1 MNNNIR
7 IKNAFICQFIDGSF
21 HPVFGDIIIEDD
33 LIHAIKETSYSDF
46 LHKPVKRKDP
56 TIDDQNPAEYDAQ
69 GRMVLPPLINFHE
82 HIYSRLSK
90 GLPVTGKMSNFIEI
104 LENLWW
110 KLDRTLNEKAV
121 EASAELTAIEAIKN
135 GVLTLFDHHSS
146 PDFIDDS
153 ENIIKKVLKA
163 RELNAVLSY
172 EVSDRNGE
180 KNMKHAVEENL
191 SFIKYRTTADFKGQ
205 FGLHALFTLSDETLK
220 YIQEETQDLGCGYHI
235 HAAEDIFDA
244 QFSEEKYGLTICE
257 RLEKF
262 NMLNELSFLAHGN
275 HLVERDFELISKY
288 NSSLIHNPD
297 SNFNNAVGTLNLA
310 KVPEEIP
317 LLLGTDGMH
326 CNILK
331 TIKMAFL
338 TCRHLNKS
346 SEIGFD
352 IVVRILKN
360 SFDIH
365 DRFFGNTPR
374 LCKGDPADF
383 IVLDYCPYT
392 PIDKDNFL
400 GHFLYGACET
410 AVRTVF
416 KKGHYLMKDFVVDP
430 EEEVYKKAY
439 KVSKEIRDKFKFL
452 QNEKR

>member
-1 MNNNIR
+1 MNNNFY
-7 IKNAFICQFIDGSF
+7 IKNAFVCQFLNGSF
-21 HPVFGDIIIEDD
+21 IPIFGDIIIEDE
-33 LIHAIKETSYSDF
+33 LIYDIKEKSYSEF
-46 LHKPVKRKDP
+46 LKKPVKRKDSI
-56 TIDDQNPAEYDAQ
+56 IDDKDLGEYDAQ
-69 GRMVLPPLINFHE
+69 GRMVLPPLSNFHE

-90 GLPVTGKMSNFIEI
+90 GLPVTGRMSNFVEI

-110 KLDRTLNEKAV
+110 KLDRTLSEQAIEV
-121 EASAELTAIEAIKN
+121 SAELTAIEAIKN

-146 PDFIDDS
+146 PEAISGS

-172 EVSDRNGE
+172 EVSDRNGKE
-180 KNMKHAVEENL
+180 NMKQAVEENI
-191 SFIKYRTTADFKGQ
+191 SFIKYRTSAEFKGQ
-205 FGLHALFTLSDETLK
+205 FGLHALFTLSDDTLK
-220 YIQEETQDLGCGYHI
+220 YIKDKTADLQCGYHI

-244 QFSEEKYGLTICE
+244 QFSEEKYGLSICE
-257 RLEKF
+257 RLEKY
-262 NMLNELSFLAHGN
+262 NLLNELTFLAHGN
-275 HLVERDFELISKY
+275 HLASKDFEIISKY
-288 NSSLIHNPD
+288 KASLIHNPD

-310 KVPEEIP
+310 EVPQEIP

-326 CNILK
+326 SNILK

-338 TCRHLNKS
+338 TCRHLNHS
-346 SEIGFD
+346 PEIGFE
-352 IVVRILKN
+352 IVIRILKN

-365 DRFFGNTPR
+365 DRFFGYAPK
-374 LCKGDPADF
+374 LQKGDSADF

-392 PIDKDNFL
+392 QMDADNFL

-410 AVRTVF
+410 SVRTVC

-439 KVSKEIRDKFKFL
+439 KVSKEIRDKFQFL

>member
-1 MNNNIR
+1 MNNNLL
-7 IKNAFICQFIDGSF
+7 IKNAFICQFVNGAFI
-21 HPVFGDIIIEDD
+21 PIFGDIIIEDE
-33 LIHAIKETSYSDF
+33 LIYEIKETSYSYF
-46 LHKPVKRKDP
+46 LKNPIKRKVP
-56 TIDDQNPAEYDAQ
+56 ASDDDAMEYDAQ
-69 GRMVLPPLINFHE
+69 GRMVLPPLTNFHE

-90 GLPVTGKMSNFIEI
+90 GLPVTGRMDNFVEI

-110 KLDRTLNEKAV
+110 KLDRALNEKAV
-121 EASAELTAIEAIKN
+121 EVSAELTAIEAIKN

-146 PDFIDDS
+146 PDFIYDS
-153 ENIIKKVLKA
+153 ENIIKKVLKN
-163 RELNAVLSY
+163 RELNAALSY

-180 KNMKHAVEENL
+180 ENMKHAVGENL

-220 YIQEETQDLGCGYHI
+220 YIQGKTQDLGCGYHI

-244 QFSEEKYGLTICE
+244 RFSEEKYGLTICE

-262 NMLNELSFLAHGN
+262 NMLNELTFLAHGN
-275 HLVERDFELISKY
+275 HLVDKDFEIISKY
-288 NSSLIHNPD
+288 NASLIHNPD

-310 KVPEEIP
+310 NVPEEIP

-326 CNILK
+326 CNMLK

-338 TCRHLNKS
+338 TCRHINKS
-346 SEIGFD
+346 SVIGFD
-352 IVVRILKN
+352 IVARILKN
-360 SFDIH
+360 SFEIH
-365 DRFFGNTPR
+365 DRFFGNTPKLR
-374 LCKGDPADF
+374 KGDPADF

-410 AVRTVF
+410 QVKTVF

-439 KVSKEIRDKFKFL
+439 NISKEIREKFQFL
-452 QNEKR
+452 QDEER

>member
-1 MNNNIR
+1 MNNIR
-7 IKNAFICQFIDGSF
+7 INNALICQFVDGAF
-21 HPVFGDIIIEDD
+21 VPIFGDIIIEDE
-33 LIHAIKETSYSDF
+33 LIHEIKQTSYIDF
-46 LHKPVKRKDP
+46 LKKPVVTTMTGSDEGDER
-56 TIDDQNPAEYDAQ
+56 QYDAQ
-69 GRMVLPPLINFHE
+69 GRMVLPPLTNFHE

-90 GLPVTGKMSNFIEI
+90 GLPVTGKMDDFVEI

-110 KLDRTLNEKAV
+110 KLDRVLSEQAV
-121 EASAELTAIEAIKN
+121 EVSAELAAIEAIKN

-146 PDFIDDS
+146 PDFIKDS
-153 ENIIKKVLKA
+153 ENIIKKVLKT

-180 KNMKHAVEENL
+180 ENMKHAVEENF

-205 FGLHALFTLSDETLK
+205 FGLHALFTLSDQTLK
-220 YIQEETQDLGCGYHI
+220 YIEEETRDLGCGYHI

-262 NMLNELSFLAHGN
+262 DMLNDLTFLAHGN
-275 HLVERDFELISKY
+275 HLVEKDFDLILKH

-297 SNFNNAVGTLNLA
+297 SNFNNAVGTLNIA
-310 KVPEEIP
+310 NVPKEIP
-317 LLLGTDGMH
+317 LLIGTDGMH
-326 CNILK
+326 CNMLK

-338 TCRHLNKS
+338 TCRHINKS
-346 SEIGFD
+346 SVIGFD
-352 IVVRILKN
+352 IIQRILKN
-360 SFDIH
+360 SFEIH
-365 DRFFGNTPR
+365 DRFFSTTPKLR
-374 LCKGDPADF
+374 KGDSADF

-410 AVRTVF
+410 QVKSVI
-416 KKGHYLMKDFVVDP
+416 KKGHFLMKDFIVDP

-439 KVSKEIRDKFKFL
+439 NISQEIHEKFQFL
-452 QNEKR
+452 QDEER

>member
-33 LIHAIKETSYSDF
+33 LIHEIKQTSYTDF
-46 LHKPVKRKDP
+46 LKKPVKRNVP
-56 TIDDQNPAEYDAQ
+56 ESDDNNGGEYDAQ
-69 GRMVLPPLINFHE
+69 GRIVLPPLTNFHE

-90 GLPVTGKMSNFIEI
+90 GLPVTGRMDNFVEI

-110 KLDRTLNEKAV
+110 KLDRTLSEQAV
-121 EASAELTAIEAIKN
+121 EVSAELAAIEAIKN

-146 PDFIDDS
+146 PDFIHDS
-153 ENIIKKVLKA
+153 ENIIKKVLKT

-180 KNMKHAVEENL
+180 ENMKHAVEENL

-205 FGLHALFTLSDETLK
+205 FGLHALFTLSDSTLK

-297 SNFNNAVGTLNLA
+297 SNFNNAVGTLNIA
-310 KVPEEIP
+310 NVPKEIP

-326 CNILK
+326 CNMLK

-338 TCRHLNKS
+338 TCRHINKS
-346 SEIGFD
+346 SVIGFD
-352 IVVRILKN
+352 IIARILKD

-410 AVRTVF
+410 SVRTVF

-439 KVSKEIRDKFKFL
+439 NISKEIREKFQFL
-452 QNEKR
+452 QDEK

>member
-1 MNNNIR
+1 MNNNLR
-7 IKNAFICQFIDGSF
+7 IKNAFICQFKNGAFI
-21 HPVFGDIIIEDD
+21 PIFGDIIIEDE
-33 LIHAIKETSYSDF
+33 LIHEVKEKSYSDF

-56 TIDDQNPAEYDAQ
+56 TIDDQSLAEYDAQ

-90 GLPVTGKMSNFIEI
+90 GLPVTGKMSNFVEI

-110 KLDRTLNEKAV
+110 KFDIALNEQANEV
-121 EASAELTAIEAIKN
+121 SAELTAIEAIKN

-146 PDFIDDS
+146 PDFPDDS

-163 RELNAVLSY
+163 REINAVLSY
-172 EVSDRNGE
+172 EVSDRNGKE
-180 KNMKHAVEENL
+180 NMKSAVRENL
-191 SFIKYRTTADFKGQ
+191 TFIKYRTTANFKGQ
-205 FGLHALFTLSDETLK
+205 FGLHALFTLSDETLDFIREK
-220 YIQEETQDLGCGYHI
+220 TKDLGCGYHI
-235 HAAEDIFDA
+235 HAAEDAFDVRY
-244 QFSEEKYGLTICE
+244 SEEQYGLSICE

-262 NMLNELSFLAHGN
+262 NLLNDLTFLAHGN
-275 HLVERDFELISKY
+275 HLMGKDFEIISKY
-288 NSSLIHNPD
+288 NASLVHNPD

-352 IVVRILKN
+352 IVARILRN

-365 DRFFGNTPR
+365 NRFFGNTPMLR
-374 LCKGDPADF
+374 KGDSADL

-392 PIDKDNFL
+392 QMDADNFL

-410 AVRTVF
+410 SVRTVC
-416 KKGHYLMKDFVVDP
+416 KKGHYLMKDFLVDP

-439 KVSKEIRDKFKFL
+439 KVAEIVREKFEFL
-452 QNEKR
+452 QK

>member
-1 MNNNIR
+1 MNNNLR
-7 IKNAFICQFIDGSF
+7 IKNAFICQFKNGAFI
-21 HPVFGDIIIEDD
+21 PIFGDIIIEDE
-33 LIHAIKETSYSDF
+33 LIHEVKEKSYSDF

-56 TIDDQNPAEYDAQ
+56 TIDDQSLAEYDAQ

-90 GLPVTGKMSNFIEI
+90 GLPVTGKMSNFVEI

-110 KLDRTLNEKAV
+110 KFDIALNEQANEV
-121 EASAELTAIEAIKN
+121 SAELTAIEAIKN

-146 PDFIDDS
+146 PDFPDDS

-163 RELNAVLSY
+163 REINAVLSY
-172 EVSDRNGE
+172 EVSDRNGKE
-180 KNMKHAVEENL
+180 NMRHAVRENF

-205 FGLHALFTLSDETLK
+205 FGLHALFTLSDETLE
-220 YIQEETQDLGCGYHI
+220 YIQDKTQSLGCGYHI
-235 HAAEDIFDA
+235 HAAEDIFDT
-244 QFSEEKYGLTICE
+244 QFSEEKYGLSICE

-262 NMLNELSFLAHGN
+262 NLLNELTFLAHGN
-275 HLVERDFELISKY
+275 HLMGKDFEIISKY
-288 NSSLIHNPD
+288 NASLVHNPD

-352 IVVRILKN
+352 IVARILRN

-365 DRFFGNTPR
+365 DRFFGNTPM
-374 LCKGDPADF
+374 LQKGDSADF

-392 PIDKDNFL
+392 QMDADNFL

-410 AVRTVF
+410 SVRTVC
-416 KKGHYLMKDFVVDP
+416 KKGHYLMKDFLVDP

-439 KVSKEIRDKFKFL
+439 KVAEIVREKFEFL
-452 QNEKR
+452 QK

>member
-1 MNNNIR
+1 MNNRR
-7 IKNAFICQFIDGSF
+7 IKNALMCQFVQGDFVPI
-21 HPVFGDIIIEDD
+21 FGDIIIEDE
-33 LIHAIKETSYSDF
+33 LIREIKQTSYADF
-46 LHKPVKRKDP
+46 LKNPIIPKMIGSDEG
-56 TIDDQNPAEYDAQ
+56 DDGEYDAQ
-69 GRMVLPPLINFHE
+69 GRMVLPPLTNFHE

-90 GLPVTGKMSNFIEI
+90 GLPVTGKMDDFVEI

-110 KLDRTLNEKAV
+110 KLDRTLSEQAV
-121 EASAELTAIEAIKN
+121 EVSAELAAIEAIKN

-146 PDFIDDS
+146 PDFINDS
-153 ENIIKKVLKA
+153 ENIIKKVLKT

-172 EVSDRNGE
+172 EVSDRNGVE
-180 KNMKHAVEENL
+180 NMKQAAEENI

-220 YIQEETQDLGCGYHI
+220 YIQDETRDLGCGYHI

-244 QFSEEKYGLTICE
+244 QFSEEKYGITICE

-262 NMLNELSFLAHGN
+262 NMLNKLTFLAHGN
-275 HLVERDFELISKY
+275 HLVGKDLDLILKH

-297 SNFNNAVGTLNLA
+297 SNFNNAVGTLNIA
-310 KVPEEIP
+310 NVPKEIP

-326 CNILK
+326 CNMLK

-338 TCRHLNKS
+338 TCRHINKTS
-346 SEIGFD
+346 VIGFD
-352 IVVRILKN
+352 IVDRILKN
-360 SFDIH
+360 SFEIH
-365 DRFFGNTPR
+365 DRFFGTTPR
-374 LCKGDPADF
+374 LRKGDSADF

-410 AVRTVF
+410 QVKSVV
-416 KKGHYLMKDFVVDP
+416 KKGHFLMKDFVVDP

-439 KVSKEIRDKFKFL
+439 NVSQEIREKFQFL
-452 QNEKR
+452 QNEER

>member
-1 MNNNIR
+1 MNNNLR
-7 IKNAFICQFIDGSF
+7 IKNAFICQFKNGAFVPI
-21 HPVFGDIIIEDD
+21 FGDIIIEDE
-33 LIHAIKETSYSDF
+33 LIHEIKETSYSDF
-46 LHKPVKRKDP
+46 LYKQVKRKNP
-56 TIDDQNPAEYDAQ
+56 TIDDQNLAEYDAQ
-69 GRMVLPPLINFHE
+69 GRMVLPPFTNFHE

-90 GLPVTGKMSNFIEI
+90 GLPVKGKMSNFVEV

-110 KLDRTLNEKAV
+110 KFDITLNEQANEV
-121 EASAELTAIEAIKN
+121 SAELAAIEAIKN

-146 PDFIDDS
+146 PDFIDES

-172 EVSDRNGE
+172 EVSDRNGKE
-180 KNMKHAVEENL
+180 NMKQAVKENI
-191 SFIKYRTTADFKGQ
+191 SFLKYRTTTDFKGQ

-220 YIQEETQDLGCGYHI
+220 YIEDKTHDLGCGYHI

-244 QFSEEKYGLTICE
+244 RFSAEKYGLSICE
-257 RLEKF
+257 RLEKY
-262 NMLNELSFLAHGN
+262 NLLNDLTFLAHGN
-275 HLVERDFELISKY
+275 HLVDKDFEIISKH
-288 NSSLIHNPD
+288 NASIIHNPD

-326 CNILK
+326 CNMLK

-338 TCRHLNKS
+338 TCRHLNHS

-352 IVVRILKN
+352 IVARILKN

-365 DRFFGNTPR
+365 DRFFGNTPM
-374 LCKGDPADF
+374 LQKGDSADL

-392 PIDKDNFL
+392 PMDADNFL
-400 GHFLYGACET
+400 GHFIYGACET
-410 AVRTVF
+410 SVRTVC
-416 KKGHYLMKDFVVDP
+416 KKGHYLMKDFIIDP

-439 KVSKEIRDKFKFL
+439 EVAEIVREKFEFL
-452 QNEKR
+452 QNVEL